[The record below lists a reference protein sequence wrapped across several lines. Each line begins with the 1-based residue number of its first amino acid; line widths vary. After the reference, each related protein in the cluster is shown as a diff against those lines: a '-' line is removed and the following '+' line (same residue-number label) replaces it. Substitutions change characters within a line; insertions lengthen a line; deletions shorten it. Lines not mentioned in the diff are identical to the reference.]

1 MLLTGWS
8 HWDIISLVS
17 LFIDLEY
24 PTLFPVH
31 ENPYVVSNNEAG
43 GGIGYVESNQPFHDN
58 IYSKSARVTPAPS
71 VLTEIVVIIIIAG
84 MSILE
89 ALVPLNP
96 RPLQLLDVR
105 QHIR

>member
-1 MLLTGWS
+1 M
-8 HWDIISLVS
+8 VS

-31 ENPYVVSNNEAG
+31 ENPYVVSNNEVGGGGMGASS

-58 IYSKSARVTPAPS
+58 IYSKSTRVTPAAS
-71 VLTEIVVIIIIAG
+71 VLTEIIIIMAG

-89 ALVPLNP
+89 ALLPLNP
-96 RPLQLLDVR
+96 RPLQQLDVR
-105 QHIR
+105 QHIRWLAMHEI